1 MHYVHAGHT
10 MNGHAP
16 GTTMEVFNAGETDMN
31 ALVMF
36 VVDAGKPFSV
46 PAKFE

>member
-1 MHYVHAGHT
+1 MNVETGQS
-10 MNGHAP
+10 MNGHLA
-16 GTTMEVFNAGETDMN
+16 GTAMEVFDSGATKLT

-36 VVDAGKPFSV
+36 VVDATKPFSV